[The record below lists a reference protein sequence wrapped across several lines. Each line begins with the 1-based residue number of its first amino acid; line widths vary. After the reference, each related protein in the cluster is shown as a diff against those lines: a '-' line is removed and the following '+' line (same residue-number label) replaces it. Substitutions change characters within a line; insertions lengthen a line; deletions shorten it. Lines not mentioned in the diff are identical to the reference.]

1 MTKENLLQNGA
12 PFVSHFLEHMA
23 AQIRMFR

>member
-12 PFVSHFLEHMA
+12 PFVKQFLDGMA
-23 AQIRMFR
+23 AYIRQLK